1 MHFKWYKDESGNCAF
16 LTYLFYISNSSGNAF
31 YLCSKTVINNSL

>member
-1 MHFKWYKDESGNCAF
+1 MKVEIIAF

-31 YLCSKTVINNSL
+31 YLCSKMVINNSV